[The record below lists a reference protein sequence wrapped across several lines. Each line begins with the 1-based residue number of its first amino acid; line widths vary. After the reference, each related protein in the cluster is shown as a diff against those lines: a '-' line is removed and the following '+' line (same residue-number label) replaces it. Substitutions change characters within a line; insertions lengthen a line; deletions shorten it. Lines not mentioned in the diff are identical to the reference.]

1 MLIPKKKDILILG
14 EGSTQ
19 GLNGTKLTA
28 ETRYSINLTVIK
40 KKICLSLHYNV
51 ENTYWFVNGK
61 ENIKF
66 KAKDSDIVATLLC
79 LGNTSKDFSVDK

>member
-19 GLNGTKLTA
+19 GLNSTKLTA

-51 ENTYWFVNGK
+51 ENSY
-61 ENIKF
+61 
-66 KAKDSDIVATLLC
+66 
-79 LGNTSKDFSVDK
+79 